1 MDLNSLDHD
10 IEDWDLWQQ
19 KPEFHWI
26 FNKLELSLALGY
38 AAGPC
43 PALPMHEGYY
53 IIRPIYNLY
62 GMGLEASKVYLKTD
76 DNSEIM
82 RQQHPGSF
90 WCEWFDG
97 PHYSI
102 DYVWEDAWKP
112 VHATQGFSG
121 EDFIH
126 FDRWER
132 IDPPQIELPPLLNKL
147 ANNKVLNIEFKDS
160 KIIEVHLRLGN
171 LAGDWYGLDDATT
184 TIIPVWEHMT
194 EFTIDQFK
202 QAGFTFIDRPE
213 DGSGKIENKRLGFL
227 YK

>member
-43 PALPMHEGYY
+43 PTLPKKAGYY
-53 IIRPIYNLY
+53 CIRPIYNLY
-62 GMGLEASKVYLKTD
+62 GMGLHACKIWLNND
-76 DNSEIM
+76 DNAEVMS
-82 RQQHPGSF
+82 QQHPGNF

-112 VHATQGFSG
+112 VHATKATYG
-121 EDFIH
+121 EDLVH
-126 FDRWER
+126 FDKWER
-132 IDPPQIELPPLLNKL
+132 IDPPKLVVPPMFNKL
-147 ANNKVLNIEFKDS
+147 ANNKVLNIEWKDS
-160 KIIEVHLRLGN
+160 KIMEVHLRLGN
-171 LAGDWYGLDDATT
+171 LMGDWHGLDNATV
-184 TIIPVWEHMT
+184 IVPVWENMT
-194 EFTIDQFK
+194 EFTIQQHK
-202 QAGFTFIDRPE
+202 QAGYKFIDRPE
-213 DGSGKIENKRLGFL
+213 DVNGKLKNKRLGFL